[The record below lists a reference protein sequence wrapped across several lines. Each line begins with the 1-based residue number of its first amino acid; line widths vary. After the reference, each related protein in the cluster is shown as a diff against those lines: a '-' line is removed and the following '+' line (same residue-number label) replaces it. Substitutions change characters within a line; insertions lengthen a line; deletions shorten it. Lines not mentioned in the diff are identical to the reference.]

1 MNEPLDIPLQNETG
15 RASPWGTDLDTTPS
29 QQDSTASVSSQYPP
43 TLDPLYLQTAEL
55 ANLRQ
60 AWQEIR
66 RKGSAGGIDGETIHT
81 FAEIAEQEL
90 QKLRDE
96 LMVGR
101 FVPQPYKQVNIP
113 KKDGDTRAL
122 GLMSIRDKI
131 VQQSARE
138 VLEPILDRMFL
149 DVSYGYRKGK
159 GTGRAIKRIAHMI
172 RNEKRVWL
180 TKCDIDGYFDNI
192 EHERLLRLLTGR
204 IKAPDFIRLIQ
215 VWLQMGRVSGDLKWK
230 DSIKGIPQGGVISPL
245 LSNFYLNPMDHFCVE
260 RKYALVRYADDFII
274 LSHTE
279 DMAKKALADVTRF
292 LQDRLKLRLNE
303 GSKVINV
310 NAGFEFLGVSF
321 QGNDL
326 SLSDAKMARLKD
338 KLKIAVRR
346 DGMRGPRNTVEE
358 IEGIQNYYA
367 RLVPQKLL
375 EELDQSLAESLRDVA
390 KAEYDAGRIKNKQA
404 IETILEQI
412 PFLSDSYNVRK
423 KGEIRDILAACI
435 KEKPDAVV
443 NAAPEPVKDP
453 VKKRKR
459 EYQKLQSEGFELVVT
474 RPGSFLGKT
483 IKGIT
488 VKVNGQIVHQAP
500 LNNLKHIIITTSKA
514 SLSGAVIQYAA
525 KQKIPIDF
533 IEYSG
538 QPYARLSH
546 FNHPKIDL
554 HLAQLE
560 AQKDGRA
567 TVIAKQI
574 VDGKIRN
581 QMNLA
586 KYYNKYR
593 KSVDGEFARTFTAK
607 LALMEGHLNE
617 IDVLA
622 DNDHEIVRGKLFS
635 IEGRAAAAYWE
646 ISKTL
651 LDEIIEFEGRVG
663 QGARDLVNSLLNYGY
678 AILTGKIWNAVLKA
692 GLNPHISFLHKPQAG
707 KPTLIFDLTEEF
719 RCQAVDRV
727 VFSMINKRVELK
739 MDKGLLCQETR
750 NKLIEGVL
758 ERINT
763 TEKFRGVE
771 MRLYEIIINQSKAL
785 SAYLTGEATRYAPYI
800 GKW

>member
-1 MNEPLDIPLQNETG
+1 MTPPAVAPACDGLST
-15 RASPWGTDLDTTPS
+15 SPSGTRS
-29 QQDSTASVSSQYPP
+29 SVF
-43 TLDPLYLQTAEL
+43 DPLYLKTAEP
-55 ANLRQ
+55 ANLRL
-60 AWQEIR
+60 AWQEVR
-66 RKGSAGGIDGETIHT
+66 RKGSSGGIDGETIHT
-81 FAEIAEQEL
+81 FADSAEPEL

-96 LMVGR
+96 LLSGR

-113 KKDGDTRAL
+113 KKDGDSRAL

-131 VQQSARE
+131 VQQSARG

-149 DVSYGYRKGK
+149 DVSYGYRAGK
-159 GTGRAIKRIAHMI
+159 GTGKAIKRVAHMI

-180 TKCDIDGYFDNI
+180 TRCDIDGYFDNI

-204 IKAPDFIRLIQ
+204 ISAPDFVRLIQ
-215 VWLQMGRVSGDLKWK
+215 VWLQMGRVTGNLKWK

-260 RKYALVRYADDFII
+260 KKYGLVRYADDFII

-279 DMAKKALADVTRF
+279 EIAKKALADVTRF

-303 GSKVINV
+303 GCTVINV
-310 NAGFEFLGVSF
+310 NTGFEFLGVTF

-326 SLSDAKMARLKD
+326 SLSETKMARLKD
-338 KLKIAVRR
+338 KLKSAVAR
-346 DGMRGPRNTVEE
+346 DCMRGSRNTTEE
-358 IEGIQNYYA
+358 IAGIQNYYA
-367 RLVPQKLL
+367 RLVPQNLL
-375 EELDQSLAESLRDVA
+375 EQLDQSLAESLRDCA
-390 KAEYDAGRIKNKQA
+390 KREYEAGRIKNKEQ
-404 IETILEQI
+404 IETLLNQVS
-412 PFLSDSYNVRK
+412 FLSDSYNVRK
-423 KGEIRDILAACI
+423 KGEIRDILAACV
-435 KEKPDAVV
+435 KDRTAPAAVS
-443 NAAPEPVKDP
+443 APEPIKDP

-459 EYQKLQSEGFELVVT
+459 EYQKLQAEGFELVVT

-483 IKGIT
+483 QKGIT
-488 VKVNGQIVHQAP
+488 VKVNGQVVHQAP
-500 LNNLKHIIITTSKA
+500 LNNLKHIIVATSKA

-525 KQKIPIDF
+525 RQKIPIDF
-533 IEYSG
+533 VEYSG
-538 QPYARLSH
+538 QPYARISH
-546 FNHPKIDL
+546 FNHPDIAL

-560 AQKDGRA
+560 AQRDGRA
-567 TVIAKQI
+567 TTIAKQI

-593 KSVDGEFARTFTAK
+593 KSVDEGFVQTFAAK
-607 LALMEGHLNE
+607 LALMEGHVDE
-617 IDVLA
+617 IDRLI
-622 DNDHEIVRGKLFS
+622 DQDHEIVRGKLFS

-651 LDEIIEFEGRVG
+651 LDEIIVFEGRVG
-663 QGARDLVNSLLNYGY
+663 QGAKDMVNSLLNYGY
-678 AILTGKIWNAVLKA
+678 AILYGKIWNAVLKA
-692 GLNPHISFLHKPQAG
+692 GLNPHISFLHKPQSG

-719 RCQAVDRV
+719 RAQAVDRV

-739 MDKGLLCQETR
+739 MDKGQLCQETR

-771 MRLYEIIINQSKAL
+771 MRFYEIIINQSKAL
-785 SAYLTGEATRYAPYI
+785 AAYLTGEATRYAPYI